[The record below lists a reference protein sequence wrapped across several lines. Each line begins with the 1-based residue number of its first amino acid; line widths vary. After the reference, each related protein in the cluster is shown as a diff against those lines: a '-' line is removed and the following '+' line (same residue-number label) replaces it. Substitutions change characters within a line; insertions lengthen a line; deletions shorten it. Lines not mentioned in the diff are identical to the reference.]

1 VGVTAIGTSV
11 DRTPLDRG
19 LFPVTEEYVYLDHA
33 GIAPLPAPTVAA
45 ITAAA
50 EAVATGG
57 SVGED
62 ERFDATDTTRQR
74 AADLLGV
81 PVDDVAFVKNTTE
94 GLGFVANGLDWRPGD
109 RVVVPDEEFP
119 STIFPWLGLADRDVE
134 VVRVPPQGPAGSLPL
149 DAFARVLEAG
159 PVRLV
164 ALSWVQFSKG
174 WRTDLAGLA
183 GLCHAHGALLCVDVI
198 QGLGLLPCHLGAW
211 GVDFAAADAHKWLLG
226 PEGCGV
232 FYVAAEHRESLR
244 VLEPGWAS
252 VAHRMEWGN
261 LDLVYDDSARRF
273 EGGTPNMIG
282 LAGLGASLELLT
294 RVGVAAI
301 WRHVDA
307 RCDQLREGLE
317 AQGLVV
323 VSDRRPASAP
333 EGRSG
338 ILTFT
343 VPGADPAVLHERL
356 TARGVICS
364 PRGGG
369 IRFAPHGYTSAED
382 IDIALEAVRLST
394 R

>member
-1 VGVTAIGTSV
+1 MVAIDAPV
-11 DRTPLDRG
+11 DPTPLDRR
-19 LFPVTEEYVYLDHA
+19 LFPVTAEYVYLDHA
-33 GIAPLPAPTVAA
+33 GTAPLPTPSVAA

-50 EAVATGG
+50 EAMAEGG

-62 ERFDATDTTRQR
+62 ERFAATDVTRQR

-94 GLGFVANGLDWRPGD
+94 GLGFVANGLDWQPGD

-119 STIFPWLGLADRDVE
+119 STIFPWLGLADRGVE
-134 VVRVPPQGPAGSLPL
+134 VVRVAPRGAAGSLPL
-149 DAFARVLEAG
+149 DAFADALAAG

-164 ALSWVQFSKG
+164 ASSWVQFSKG

-183 GLCHAHGALLCVDVI
+183 ELCHAHGALLCVDVI
-198 QGLGLLPCHLGAW
+198 QGLGVLPCHLADW

-232 FYVAAEHRESLR
+232 FYVAAEHREALR

-294 RVGVAAI
+294 DAGIEAI

-307 RCDQLREGLE
+307 RGDQLCEGLE
-317 AQGLVV
+317 ARGAVV
-323 VSDRRPASAP
+323 VSDRRAASQPA
-333 EGRSG
+333 GRSG
-338 ILTFT
+338 IVTFT
-343 VPGADPAVLHERL
+343 VPGVDAEVLHERL
-356 TARGVICS
+356 TSRGVICS

-369 IRFAPHGYTSAED
+369 IRFAPHAYTSADD
-382 IDIALEAVRLST
+382 IDIALEAVGLSS